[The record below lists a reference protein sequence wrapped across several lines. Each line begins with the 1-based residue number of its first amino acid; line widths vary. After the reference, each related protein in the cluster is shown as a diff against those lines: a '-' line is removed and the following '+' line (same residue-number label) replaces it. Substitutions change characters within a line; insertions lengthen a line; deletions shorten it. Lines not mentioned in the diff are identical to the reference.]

1 MVMSMN
7 RETNMS
13 GRKLGLA
20 VAVAGLISFG
30 PAAASSLVTAF
41 AQHGQEATPPIGWV
55 EFCQQPEHRA
65 DCAVQPLQRADADL
79 DEKRW
84 RDLLA
89 INTRVNRE
97 VEPVTDM
104 DHWGVAER
112 WSYPTDGKGDC
123 EDYVLEKRKRLMAI
137 GFQRQSL
144 LITVVRDKKG
154 DGHAV
159 LLVRTDRGD
168 FVLDNQE
175 QKVKLWTE
183 TGYKFVKR
191 QSQENPNR
199 WVSLGNVDTT
209 VFTAKN
215 R

>member
-1 MVMSMN
+1 MKTEKV
-7 RETNMS
+7 MS
-13 GRKLGLA
+13 GRKCA
-20 VAVAGLISFG
+20 IVAAIAALVAIS
-30 PAAASSLVTAF
+30 PAAASSITTAY

-55 EFCQQPEHRA
+55 EFCQQAEHRA
-65 DCAVQPLQRADADL
+65 DCSVQALRPADAEL

-89 INTRVNRE
+89 VNTRVNRD

-137 GFQRQSL
+137 GFPRQSL

-159 LLVRTDRGD
+159 LIVRTDRGD

-209 VFTAKN
+209 VFTAKS